1 MSIHPVPNE
10 RVMNVPLVELID
22 VARYFDV
29 SAPWLNRVIER
40 KPRQIL
46 RAVDGVNILRTALD
60 LFDRL
65 RLREPLAQALV
76 VGVLSTVRN
85 QHCSRARAC
94 AVPPGIRRA
103 IERLEVDFAND
114 LSLEKLAD
122 LAQLRRS
129 HFAST
134 FRHATGDT
142 PHQYLLR
149 VRLSHARKLIA
160 QGDQAMS
167 LAEIAAASGFFDQA
181 HLTRVFR
188 SFFGTTPA
196 AFRRGQDR
204 A

>member
-1 MSIHPVPNE
+1 MEETENQCPHG
-10 RVMNVPLVELID
+10 PL
-22 VARYFDV
+22 YF
-29 SAPWLNRVIER
+29 
-40 KPRQIL
+40 
-46 RAVDGVNILRTALD
+46 
-60 LFDRL
+60 
-65 RLREPLAQALV
+65 EPLAQALV